1 VVTPLKTM
9 HRTIIKLLF
18 PLLALLLVACGEEPK
33 APVNGEAS
41 PAFTLQKLEGGSVSF
56 PTDLSGKVVAIRF
69 WADWCPFCES
79 EMRQLEP
86 VYTKYQGRGLV
97 ILAINV
103 RQERPT
109 VDAFVSKL
117 NISYD
122 TLLDIEGEVA
132 RSYAVMGLPT
142 TYFVDRGGKLK
153 SKIIGESTPEAFE
166 QIIQGML

>member
-1 VVTPLKTM
+1 MVTPVKTM
-9 HRTIIKLLF
+9 QRTILKQLF
-18 PLLALLLVACGEEPK
+18 PLLALLLSACGEEPK
-33 APVNGEAS
+33 APINGEAP
-41 PAFTLQKLEGGSVSF
+41 PAFTLQRLEGGNISF
-56 PTDLSGKVVAIRF
+56 PADLSGKVVAIRF

-86 VYTKYQGRGLV
+86 VYTRYQDKGLV

-103 RQERPT
+103 RQEHPT
-109 VDAFVSKL
+109 VEAFVGKL

-122 TLLDIEGEVA
+122 TLLDLEGEVA

-142 TYFVDRGGKLK
+142 TYFVDRDGKLK

>member
-1 VVTPLKTM
+1 MVTPVKTM
-9 HRTIIKLLF
+9 HRTIIKLLL

-33 APVNGEAS
+33 APVNGEAP
-41 PAFTLQKLEGGSVSF
+41 PAFILQKLEDGSVSF

-86 VYTKYQGRGLV
+86 VYTRYRDQGLI

-109 VDAFVSKL
+109 VDAFVGKL